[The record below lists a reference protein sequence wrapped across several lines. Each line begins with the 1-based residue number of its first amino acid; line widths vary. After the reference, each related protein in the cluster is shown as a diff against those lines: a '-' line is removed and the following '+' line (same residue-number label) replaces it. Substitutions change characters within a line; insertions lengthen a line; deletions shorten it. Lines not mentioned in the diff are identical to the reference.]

1 MPLILPRASLRLVTT
16 ITTITT
22 ITIITIL
29 TNITIL
35 TTITMI
41 TLIAPTPRIVSL
53 ARPSLQRDYSPM
65 IRISTMSTA
74 DICMRLIPRCWQ
86 DA

>member
-1 MPLILPRASLRLVTT
+1 M
-16 ITTITT
+16 
-22 ITIITIL
+22 IITIPK
-29 TNITIL
+29 
-35 TTITMI
+35 TITMI

-74 DICMRLIPRCWQ
+74 DICMRLIPRC
-86 DA
+86 